1 MLKSLDSFEKIH
13 FTGVGGIGVSALA
26 RMFLM
31 HGKTVTGSD
40 RSLSE
45 ITKKLSLEGALIFE
59 KESEENISDSHSL
72 LVYTPAVSKNHPEI
86 IKAKK
91 INIPTLSYPEVLG
104 LISQNV
110 FTIAVSGTHGKTTT
124 TAMIVHILEST
135 GCNPTAI
142 VGSLINSKDG
152 SGWYSNFRYG
162 DDECFIVEACEYKR
176 SFSHLY
182 PNILVVTN
190 IEEDHLDYYKDI
202 SDIQS
207 AFGDVVSKLP
217 RDGRLI
223 CSLKDKNIEKILSLS
238 KAPIIDY
245 SREVVGKE
253 SLSIPGEHNRLNAKA
268 AIATAQMLGVS
279 AREALKSLRSFFGTW
294 RRFEYRGQT
303 VDGALVY
310 DDYAHHPR
318 EIQATIL
325 GARER
330 FEGKK
335 IIVVFQPHL
344 NSRTDFFFDDLVE
357 SLSLADC
364 VILTPVYKARK
375 EKHKVKHPVT
385 DMIQPLLQKGCQ
397 AFYAESLE
405 QSLEKVLKNSDSKSV
420 IIMMGAGDIYTV
432 TESILL
438 KN

>member
-1 MLKSLDSFEKIH
+1 MLKGLDEYKKIH

-26 RMFLM
+26 RMCLI
-31 HGKTVTGSD
+31 HGKKVTGSD
-40 RSLSE
+40 RVASE
-45 ITKKLSLEGALIFE
+45 ITKNLSLEGALIF
-59 KESEENISDSHSL
+59 KSESEKNISDSHNL

-86 IKAKK
+86 LKAKK

-104 LISQNV
+104 LISKNMFV
-110 FTIAVSGTHGKTTT
+110 VAVSGTHGKTTT
-124 TAMIVHILEST
+124 TAMLVHILENT
-135 GCNPTAI
+135 GRNPMAI
-142 VGSLINSKDG
+142 VGSLIKNKDNK
-152 SGWYSNFRYG
+152 GWYSNFRHG
-162 DDECFIVEACEYKR
+162 DDDCFIVEACEYKR
-176 SFSHLY
+176 SFSYLY

-190 IEEDHLDYYKDI
+190 IEEDHLDYYKDL

-217 RDGRLI
+217 KDGSLI
-223 CSLKDKNIEKILSLS
+223 CSLEDENIEKVVSFS

-245 SREVVGKE
+245 GREIVDKDI
-253 SLSIPGEHNRLNAKA
+253 LSIPGEHNRLNAKA
-268 AIATAQMLGVS
+268 ALATAQALGVS
-279 AREALKSLRSFFGTW
+279 GREALEALKSFSGTW
-294 RRFEYRGQT
+294 RRFEYKGQT

-330 FEGKK
+330 FKGKK

-344 NSRTDFFFDDLVE
+344 NSRTDFFFNNFVE
-357 SLSLADC
+357 SLSLADS
-364 VILTPVYKARK
+364 VILTPVYQARK
-375 EKHKVKHPVT
+375 EKHKTKRSVF
-385 DMIQPLLQKGCQ
+385 DMTQSLLQKGCDV
-397 AFYAESLE
+397 FYVKSIAES
-405 QSLEKVLKNSDSKSV
+405 SKKVLEKSDSKSV

-438 KN
+438 K